1 MYNTNISRTIILVEF
16 CSLNLV
22 TNYKLIYTRYKI
34 IKKKEKKLEISLFE
48 NKIVK
53 MYIEI
58 PSPLYSTMAVLGNER
73 GNTCR
78 VMMLSLMAN
87 HRASHYHSRVPFFTR
102 LSSRC
107 TLPATCKLNYFGFMS
122 VRDIALF
129 TESLRQLVAERGG
142 RKGVSVDERRNEN
155 AK

>member
-1 MYNTNISRTIILVEF
+1 M
-16 CSLNLV
+16 
-22 TNYKLIYTRYKI
+22 TNYKLIYIYALQNY
-34 IKKKEKKLEISLFE
+34 KKKKRKLEILLFE

-58 PSPLYSTMAVLGNER
+58 RSLLYSTMAFLGNER

-129 TESLRQLVAERGG
+129 TEPLRQLVAERG
-142 RKGVSVDERRNEN
+142 RGVSVDERRNEN